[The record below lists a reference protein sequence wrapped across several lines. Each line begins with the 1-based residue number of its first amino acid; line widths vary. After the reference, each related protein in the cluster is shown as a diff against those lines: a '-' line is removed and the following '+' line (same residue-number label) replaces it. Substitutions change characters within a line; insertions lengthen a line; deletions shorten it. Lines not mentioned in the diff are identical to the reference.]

1 MTSPIAASAP
11 RPRRSLIFAP
21 GLKPEMFAKALGAGA
36 DIVCVDIEDAVA
48 PAYKAEARAKTL
60 TLFAE
65 RPETGTVE
73 AIVRINPMSTA
84 DGLRDVLAVVE
95 AKDPP
100 PSLMMTKV
108 RTADEVRQLDGLL
121 GDAQPHIRLQVII
134 ETNEGLENAYAIA
147 QSSSRVDALLFGG
160 YDMAA
165 ELRVEPLW
173 DPLLYARARVAHA
186 AAGAGLDL
194 LDAPNLDLED
204 MDGLGV
210 GARNARAIGFTGK
223 AAIHP
228 KQIPVI
234 NETFSPSAD
243 DVAAARR
250 IVEAFE
256 TEGGTGLLV
265 VDGKLVEAPVL
276 RAMQRTLK
284 IAERVAVAD
293 RAGALQAE
301 RNR

>member
-1 MTSPIAASAP
+1 
-11 RPRRSLIFAP
+11 LIFAP

-60 TLFAE
+60 ALFAE
-65 RPETGTVE
+65 KPETGAVE
-73 AIVRINPMSTA
+73 AVLRINPMSTT

-95 AKDPP
+95 AAAPP

-108 RTADEVRQLDGLL
+108 CTADEVRRLDGLL
-121 GDAQPHIRLQVII
+121 NEAKAPVRLQVII
-134 ETNEGLENAYAIA
+134 ETNEGLENAYAIGQA
-147 QSSSRVDALLFGG
+147 SPRIDALLFGG

-165 ELRVEPLW
+165 ELRVAPLW
-173 DPLLYARARVAHA
+173 EPLLYARARVAHA

-204 MDGLGV
+204 MEGLAAA
-210 GARNARAIGFTGK
+210 ARNARAIGFTGK

-234 NETFSPSAD
+234 NRTFSPSAD
-243 DVAAARR
+243 EIAEAKR

-256 TEGGTGLLV
+256 KEGDTGLLV
-265 VDGKLVEAPVL
+265 VDGKLIEAPVL
-276 RAMQRTLK
+276 RAMVRTLS
-284 IAERVAVAD
+284 IAERVG
-293 RAGALQAE
+293 AG
-301 RNR
+301 

>member
-1 MTSPIAASAP
+1 MTAAPMSVSAAP

-48 PAYKAEARAKTL
+48 PAHKAEARAKTFA
-60 TLFAE
+60 LFADK
-65 RPETGTVE
+65 PETGAVE
-73 AIVRINPMSTA
+73 AVVRINPMSTA
-84 DGLRDVLAVVE
+84 DGLRDALAVVE
-95 AKDPP
+95 AAVPP

-108 RTADEVRQLDGLL
+108 RTADEVRRLDGLL
-121 GDAQPHIRLQVII
+121 AEAHPPEAQPQVRLQVII

-147 QSSSRVDALLFGG
+147 QASPRIDALLFGG

-173 DPLLYARARVAHA
+173 EPLAYARARVAHA

-204 MDGLGV
+204 MDALAEA
-210 GARNARAIGFTGK
+210 ARQARAVGYTGK

-228 KQIPVI
+228 KQIPAI
-234 NETFSPSAD
+234 NQAFSPSAD
-243 DVAAARR
+243 EVAAARR

-256 TEGGTGLLV
+256 KDGGTGLLV
-265 VDGKLVEAPVL
+265 VDGKLIEAPVL
-276 RAMQRTLK
+276 RAMQRTLT
-284 IAERVAVAD
+284 IAERLG
-293 RAGALQAE
+293 AG
-301 RNR
+301 

>member
-1 MTSPIAASAP
+1 MTVSTSAAP

-48 PAYKAEARAKTL
+48 PAHKAEARAKTL
-60 TLFAE
+60 AIFAE
-65 RPETGTVE
+65 KPETGAVE
-73 AIVRINPMSTA
+73 AVVRINPMSTA
-84 DGLRDVLAVVE
+84 EGLRDALAVVE
-95 AKDPP
+95 AENPP

-121 GDAQPHIRLQVII
+121 ADAHPGVRLQVII
-134 ETNEGLENAYAIA
+134 EANDGLENAYAIA
-147 QSSSRVDALLFGG
+147 QSSPRIDALLFGG

-165 ELRVEPLW
+165 ELRVEPDW

-204 MDGLGV
+204 MDGLK
-210 GARNARAIGFTGK
+210 ANARRAREIGFTGK

-243 DVAAARR
+243 EVAAARR

-256 TEGGTGLLV
+256 KEGGTGLLV
-265 VDGKLVEAPVL
+265 VDGKLIEAPVL
-276 RAMQRTLK
+276 RAMQRTLS
-284 IAERVAVAD
+284 IAETVGTA
-293 RAGALQAE
+293 
-301 RNR
+301 

>member
-1 MTSPIAASAP
+1 MTVSSSAP

-48 PAYKAEARAKTL
+48 PDHKAEARAKTL
-60 TLFAE
+60 AIFAE
-65 RPETGTVE
+65 KPETGTIE
-73 AIVRINPMSTA
+73 AVVRINPMSTA
-84 DGLRDVLAVVE
+84 DGLRDALAVVE
-95 AKDPP
+95 AQNPP

-108 RTADEVRQLDGLL
+108 KTADEVRQLDGLL
-121 GDAQPHIRLQVII
+121 GDSHPHVRLQVII
-134 ETNEGLENAYAIA
+134 EANDGLENAYAIA
-147 QSSSRVDALLFGG
+147 QASPRIDALLFGG

-165 ELRVEPLW
+165 ELRVEPEW

-204 MDGLGV
+204 MEGL
-210 GARNARAIGFTGK
+210 ATAAARARALGFTGK

-243 DVAAARR
+243 EVAAARR

-256 TEGGTGLLV
+256 KEGGTGLLV
-265 VDGKLVEAPVL
+265 VDGKLIEAPVL
-276 RAMQRTLK
+276 RAMQRTLT
-284 IAERVAVAD
+284 IAETV
-293 RAGALQAE
+293 GAA
-301 RNR
+301 

>member
-1 MTSPIAASAP
+1 MTVSASAP

-48 PAYKAEARAKTL
+48 PAHKAEARAKTL
-60 TLFAE
+60 GIFAE
-65 RPETGTVE
+65 KPATGAVE
-73 AIVRINPMSTA
+73 AVVRINPMSTA
-84 DGLRDVLAVVE
+84 DGLRDALAVVE
-95 AKDPP
+95 AETPP

-108 RTADEVRQLDGLL
+108 KTADEVRQLDGLL
-121 GDAQPHIRLQVII
+121 GDSHPHVRLQVII
-134 ETNEGLENAYAIA
+134 EANDGLENAYAIA
-147 QSSSRVDALLFGG
+147 QSSPRIDALLFGG

-165 ELRVEPLW
+165 ELRVEPEW

-204 MDGLGV
+204 MAGLATA
-210 GARNARAIGFTGK
+210 ARQARAIGFTGK

-243 DVAAARR
+243 EVAAARR

-256 TEGGTGLLV
+256 KEGGTGLLV
-265 VDGKLVEAPVL
+265 VDGKLIEAPVL
-276 RAMQRTLK
+276 RAMQRTLT
-284 IAERVAVAD
+284 IAETV
-293 RAGALQAE
+293 GAA
-301 RNR
+301 